1 MNMKMWMDK
10 LYQWILEYG
19 PRIAL
24 AIILLLIGLWVIR
37 LIRKWFHNRFLKR
50 RVDSNFRPFIVSL
63 VSTVLYIFLGLA
75 VLQTVGMRMTIFA
88 ALIGAIG
95 VAAGL
100 ALSGTMQN
108 FTSGIL
114 ILVLRPFEIGDTIIA
129 QGQTGEVTAIKI
141 FYTEIITADNR
152 TVIIPNSKLSNELIV
167 NLNRTGTRRIDIEM
181 KLNFGQDPVKL
192 ENIVKDV
199 FRSVPEISKLPEP
212 KMEITSMEADG
223 YKVMMNGWVKSEH
236 FNEYK
241 SVVQQLLIDRLKA
254 EGFKL
259 PGMA

>member
-1 MNMKMWMDK
+1 MKMWVDK
-10 LYQWILEYG
+10 LYQWVLEYG
-19 PRIAL
+19 PRIGMAV
-24 AIILLLIGLWVIR
+24 ILLIAGLWIIR
-37 LIRKWFHNRFLKR
+37 LIRKWFHNRFLR
-50 RVDSNFRPFIVSL
+50 SRVDSNFRPFFVSL
-63 VSTVLYIFLGLA
+63 ISTVLYIFLGMA

-129 QGQTGEVTAIKI
+129 QAQTGEVTAIKI
-141 FYTEIITADNR
+141 FYTEIVTSDNR

-167 NLNRTGTRRIDIEM
+167 NLNRTGSRRIDVEL
-181 KLNFGQDPVKL
+181 KLNYGYDPRKL
-192 ENIVKDV
+192 EKIAKDV
-199 FRSVPEISKLPEP
+199 FDSVPDIMKTPEP
-212 KMEITSMEADG
+212 RMEITTVEADG
-223 YKVMMNGWVKSEH
+223 FKIMMNGWVKSEH
-236 FNEYK
+236 FDENK
-241 SVVQQLLIDRLKA
+241 SIVQQRLIDRLKA
-254 EGFKL
+254 EGYKL